1 MKERERGTI
10 VTSARTTVH
19 QRERNSERTPIEAGT
34 FSNSCKMHVRAH
46 VLCKGS
52 RRNLYGSFLR
62 CSRAIKSR
70 HRQNK
75 SDPLLSTYCGE
86 SDHSLDPEWV
96 LPTSDWTLFRII
108 ECAPVFFLPHG
119 PPVFSFS
126 FFFPLF
132 HLFSV
137 VILS

>member
-10 VTSARTTVH
+10 VTSARTMVH

-46 VLCKGS
+46 VLRKGS
-52 RRNLYGSFLR
+52 RRNLYGTLLR

-75 SDPLLSTYCGE
+75 SGPLLPTYCGE
-86 SDHSLDPEWV
+86 SDDSLDPEWV

-108 ECAPVFFLPHG
+108 ECVPVFFLPHG
-119 PPVFSFS
+119 PRI
-126 FFFPLF
+126 FFLFPLC